1 MVSDTDM
8 MEEIDARLAAVAD
21 TQFIL
26 IQRYREQI
34 EAAADVETLTAV
46 AEPLDRSAR
55 SIRLTYA
62 LRVKLRKDVRALA
75 RDEERIAEAQ
85 AERRARERDDRI
97 RHRVETLTWREADWE
112 DDDELSAEFDRAL
125 EYEDLDPVFATL
137 TLEQQAE
144 RIIKRLDLKPEPYP
158 HQRAGEPPPHDTT

>member
-1 MVSDTDM
+1 MVSDMDM
-8 MEEIDARLAAVAD
+8 LEEIDARLAAVAD
-21 TQFIL
+21 VQFAM
-26 IQRYREQI
+26 IQKINGQV
-34 EAAADVETLTAV
+34 EAASEPAELVQL
-46 AEPLDRSAR
+46 AEPLDRCAR

-62 LRVKLRKDVRALA
+62 LRVKLRKDIRALA

-85 AERRARERDDRI
+85 AERRVRERDDRI

-125 EYEDLDPVFATL
+125 EYEGLDPAFATL

-158 HQRAGEPPPHDTT
+158 HAKPAPHDTT

>member
-1 MVSDTDM
+1 
-8 MEEIDARLAAVAD
+8 
-21 TQFIL
+21 
-26 IQRYREQI
+26 
-34 EAAADVETLTAV
+34 
-46 AEPLDRSAR
+46 
-55 SIRLTYA
+55 TYA
-62 LRVKLRKDVRALA
+62 LRVKLRKDIRALA

-125 EYEDLDPVFATL
+125 EYEGLDPVFATL

-158 HQRAGEPPPHDTT
+158 HAKPDPHDTT